1 LLNIFR
7 HKNTHLVSIL
17 LIAFAIL
24 ARMLVPIA
32 HASNE
37 SSNKKGFLASLC
49 TGNKIVFVE
58 VGLPTDNAPQPTVFA
73 SSKCLLCNI
82 IAQDPVSDKAGLAP
96 FLLPQTPHQYTLAN
110 NELFHSDVVRFSSI
124 RAPPTLS

>member
-7 HKNTHLVSIL
+7 HKNTRLASTL

-24 ARMLVPIA
+24 AKMLVPIA

-37 SSNKKGFLASLC
+37 SGNKKGFLASLC
-49 TGNKIVFVE
+49 TDSKIVFVE
-58 VGLPTDNAPQPTVFA
+58 VSLPTDNAPQPTIFA
-73 SSKCLLCNI
+73 SSKCPLCNI
-82 IAQDPVSDKAGLAP
+82 IAQDPVSDKAGSAP
-96 FLLPQTPHQYTLAN
+96 FLLPKTSHQHTLAN
-110 NELFHSDVVRFSSI
+110 SELFNSDVVCFSSI